1 MILSVGLFS
10 NQITEG
16 APDYHTPTIMGKW
29 KQEILD
35 CVNHKIL
42 LQKSYCLVIEASVF
56 DQFTLYPSNRIFLL
70 NTED

>member
-29 KQEILD
+29 KQEIFD
-35 CVNHKIL
+35 CLNHKIL
-42 LQKSYCLVIEASVF
+42 QQKSYRLVIEASVF
-56 DQFTLYPSNRIFLL
+56 GRFTLYLSNGIFLL
-70 NTED
+70 NIED